1 MKIFQ
6 KTLILKSKGIN
17 DFIRITENVQDV
29 VRESKIKKGMVFVN
43 ALHNTAA
50 LIIQENDSTIHKD
63 LINTLEKI
71 APLKEK
77 YFHNYEGNENATAHI
92 KSNLLGSFATVPLE
106 NGKLLLGTWQD
117 IFFIEL
123 FEPRERKVVV
133 TVIGEE

>member
-1 MKIFQ
+1 MKVFQ
-6 KTLILKSKGIN
+6 KTISIKTKRLN
-17 DFIRITENVQDV
+17 DFVLITPNVQKIV
-29 VRESKIKKGMVFVN
+29 EESEIKNGMVFVN

-71 APLKEK
+71 APSKEK
-77 YFHNYEGNENATAHI
+77 YFHDYEGSINATAHL
-92 KSNLLGSFATVPLE
+92 KSNLLGTFITIPLKDS
-106 NGKLLLGTWQD
+106 KLVLGTWQD

-133 TVIGEE
+133 TVIGE